1 MDKRTCQFQRGRLKV
16 STHIIGVNKKMKKMV
31 LSGLLVASVLAGAT
45 QGVQAI
51 EQNNTAGQGWF
62 RPLTEV
68 SARSQSVERK
78 NADDII
84 SRTLL
89 TSESFTLEDL
99 DGLREDGY
107 EVYDLRESSEFN
119 TAHIPETFK
128 VDEADWDIEGGKVV
142 FIIDGTVELKDV
154 QKLVNK
160 YKPDTVELAPIE
172 KYDGRLQDL
181 HGKEV
186 SLGVLYKLLKTVD
199 GVTWYQEGRGEAKP
213 GTAGR
218 APADPMDKY
227 KRKKDVD
234 NVVGAEIGTRSGEAK
249 PGPEGRAPVDPM
261 DRYKRKK
268 TLESIDGVGVGIRR
282 SELESEE
289 GRSTSESRETN
300 SERDRVVSRGQ
311 NGLTRP
317 ETNDLQTKLKIEIS
331 KLDMRIET
339 LRQESLRLKERLQE
353 SLQQTLEGN
362 QEGELTIEGELER
375 LDQLEEGEHSQYAV
389 YIGDGLFLGLGG
401 SAFATVGET
410 IVHINEDEDVDLQ
423 LGGLYHFS
431 TNGMVM
437 MSYPSQING
446 KDIEQITEP
455 VSFEV
460 SRNILKGVNTF
471 KKDIN
476 IEVVNVGQFN
486 QVDGETKVTLGDI
499 YSTKRVEDKNKI
511 LVVVGESRLDV
522 EQASQMLLERGA
534 RVVIKVTNFV
544 HVDEDF
550 EQNVKEDLD
559 RIEGE
564 LDSFIEEGKQF
575 DIKDAAPDAI
585 YYA

>member
-1 MDKRTCQFQRGRLKV
+1 
-16 STHIIGVNKKMKKMV
+16 MV
-31 LSGLLVASVLAGAT
+31 LSGLLVASVLVGST

-68 SARSQSVERK
+68 SARSQAVERK

-107 EVYDLRESSEFN
+107 ELYDLRESSEFN
-119 TAHIPETFK
+119 LAHIPEIFK

-142 FIIDGTVELKDV
+142 FVIDGTVELKNI

-186 SLGVLYKLLKTVD
+186 SLGVLYKMLKTVD
-199 GVTWYQEGRGEAKP
+199 GVTWYQEGQGEAKP
-213 GTAGR
+213 GTAGS
-218 APADPMDKY
+218 APVDPMDNS

-234 NVVGAEIGTRSGEAK
+234 NVDEAESGTQRGEAK

-261 DRYKRKK
+261 DKYKRKK
-268 TLESIDGVGVGIRR
+268 DLDNVDGAEIGTRRGEVEDKLESD
-282 SELESEE
+282 
-289 GRSTSESRETN
+289 T
-300 SERDRVVSRGQ
+300 
-311 NGLTRP
+311 P
-317 ETNDLQTKLKIEIS
+317 ETRTSSSVGDTLNATGHTGLSRQENKDLQTRLETEIS
-331 KLDMRIET
+331 KLDMRIEF
-339 LRQESLRLKERLQE
+339 LNKELLRLQERLQE
-353 SLQQTLEGN
+353 SINQTVEHTKEELSNTLTPDGTDSVDSEGAVIEHLNRLE
-362 QEGELTIEGELER
+362 
-375 LDQLEEGEHSQYAV
+375 QLEEETHSQYAV
-389 YIGDGLFLGLGG
+389 YLGDGLFLGLGG

-460 SRNILKGVNTF
+460 SRNILKGVNNF

-499 YSTKRVEDKNKI
+499 YSTNRVDDKNKI
-511 LVVVGESRLDV
+511 YVVVGESRLDV

-550 EQNVKEDLD
+550 EQNVKDDLD
-559 RIEGE
+559 RIKEE

-575 DIKDAAPDAI
+575 DIQDAAPDAI

>member
-1 MDKRTCQFQRGRLKV
+1 MSISTSQYKV

-31 LSGLLVASVLAGAT
+31 LSGLLVASVLAGTT

-51 EQNNTAGQGWF
+51 EQNNTSGQGWS

-68 SARSQSVERK
+68 SARSQAVNRK
-78 NADDII
+78 NADEII

-89 TSESFTLEDL
+89 TSEAFTLEDL
-99 DGLREDGY
+99 DELREDGY
-107 EVYDLRESSEFN
+107 EVYDLRETSAFN
-119 TAHIPETFK
+119 LAHIPETFK

-142 FIIDGTVELKDV
+142 FIIDGTVELKNI

-186 SLGVLYKLLKTVD
+186 SLGVLYKMLKTVD
-199 GVTWYQEGRGEAKP
+199 GVTGLQDERGEAKP
-213 GTAGR
+213 GPVGR
-218 APADPMDKY
+218 APVDPMDKY
-227 KRKKDVD
+227 KRKKDLDTVD
-234 NVVGAEIGTRSGEAK
+234 GAEIGTRRGEVEDK
-249 PGPEGRAPVDPM
+249 
-261 DRYKRKK
+261 
-268 TLESIDGVGVGIRR
+268 LESDASDTRVTR
-282 SELESEE
+282 SAGDTLNAT
-289 GRSTSESRETN
+289 GHTGLSRQEHKKLQ
-300 SERDRVVSRGQ
+300 SR
-311 NGLTRP
+311 
-317 ETNDLQTKLKIEIS
+317 LKTEIS
-331 KLDMRIET
+331 KLEMRIEF
-339 LRQESLRLKERLQE
+339 LNKELLRLQERLQE
-353 SLQQTLEGN
+353 SIN
-362 QEGELTIEGELER
+362 QTIEHTKEELSNTLTTDDTDSVESEGAITEHLNR
-375 LDQLEEGEHSQYAV
+375 LEQLEEEKHSQYAV
-389 YIGDGLFLGLGG
+389 YLGDGLFLGLGG

-437 MSYPSQING
+437 LSYPSQING
-446 KDIEQITEP
+446 EGIEQITEP

-460 SRNILKGVNTF
+460 SRNILKGVNNF

-499 YSTKRVEDKNKI
+499 YSTKRVEDKNNI
-511 LVVVGESRLDV
+511 FVVVGESRLDV

-559 RIEGE
+559 RIKEE

-575 DIKDAAPDAI
+575 DIQDAAPDAI

>member
-31 LSGLLVASVLAGAT
+31 LSGLLVASVLVGAT

-51 EQNNTAGQGWF
+51 EQNKTAGQGWF

-68 SARSQSVERK
+68 SARSQAVNRK

-99 DGLREDGY
+99 DALREDGY
-107 EVYDLRESSEFN
+107 EVYDLRDSSEFN
-119 TAHIPETFK
+119 LAHIPETFK
-128 VDEADWDIEGGKVV
+128 VDEADWDIAGGKVV

-172 KYDGRLQDL
+172 KYDGQLQDL

-186 SLGVLYKLLKTVD
+186 SLGVLYKMLKTVD
-199 GVTWYQEGRGEAKP
+199 GVAWYQEGRGEAKP

-227 KRKKDVD
+227 KRKKE
-234 NVVGAEIGTRSGEAK
+234 VVGAEIGKRSGEAK
-249 PGPEGRAPVDPM
+249 PWPEGRAPVDPM

-268 TLESIDGVGVGIRR
+268 DLDTVDGTEIGTRR

-289 GRSTSESRETN
+289 GRSTSESRETK
-300 SERDRVVSRGQ
+300 SERDRVGSRGQ
-311 NGLTRP
+311 NGLPRP
-317 ETNDLQTKLKIEIS
+317 ETTDLQTKLKIEIS
-331 KLDMRIET
+331 KIDKRIET
-339 LRQESLRLKERLQE
+339 LRQESLRLKERLKE
-353 SLQQTLEGN
+353 SLQQTLEGD
-362 QEGELTIEGELER
+362 QEGELTIKGELDR
-375 LDQLEEGEHSQYAV
+375 LDQLEDGEHSQYAV
-389 YIGDGLFLGLGG
+389 YLGDGLFLGLGG

-437 MSYPSQING
+437 LSYPSQING
-446 KDIEQITEP
+446 KDVEQITEP

-460 SRNILKGVNTF
+460 SRRILKGVNNF

-476 IEVVNVGQFN
+476 IEVVNVGQIK

-499 YSTKRVEDKNKI
+499 YSTKSVEDKNKI

-559 RIEGE
+559 RIEEE